1 MVIQNAPTIR
11 NTLIDAAVLAPKAK
25 YTSMTGV
32 LNDEDIDK
40 IAKEIGVGRWN
51 VYGAMYGP
59 KEMRDIQWEAIK
71 SAFLTIPG
79 VCLASIWNE
88 CQLIKEI
95 LKF

>member
-1 MVIQNAPTIR
+1 MVQNAPTIR

-25 YTSMTGV
+25 YTSKTGV